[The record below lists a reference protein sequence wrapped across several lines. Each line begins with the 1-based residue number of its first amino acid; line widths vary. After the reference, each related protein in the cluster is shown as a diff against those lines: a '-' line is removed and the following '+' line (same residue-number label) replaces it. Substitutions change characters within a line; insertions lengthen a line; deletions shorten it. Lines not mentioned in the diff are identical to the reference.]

1 MCNRKVAGLGA
12 LRQLRG
18 SALQRTQPG
27 HATLPLNKQLKKKR
41 SSFAILG
48 FLANGPKSGYEIKRA
63 ITERTSFFWNES
75 FGQIYPMLG
84 QLEGLGLIEKGEVE
98 SVGRRS
104 SQRYAITPEGLTV
117 FEAWLRNPVEPT
129 GFRNELLLKL
139 FFGSYAQPAVL
150 IEHLAAYQRRAEEE
164 VRFLEERLRTIDDPA
179 NIAQHPH
186 AIYLLAPMKHGI
198 ATARARIAWCK
209 DTITALGKAAH

>member
-1 MCNRKVAGLGA
+1 
-12 LRQLRG
+12 
-18 SALQRTQPG
+18 
-27 HATLPLNKQLKKKR
+27 LNKQLKKKR

-104 SQRYAITPEGLTV
+104 SQRYAITPEGLI
-117 FEAWLRNPVEPT
+117 
-129 GFRNELLLKL
+129 LKL
-139 FFGSYAQPAVL
+139 VELRSYLPPHLPARPPMIPIGYGGRAGRWGGRRMGSRQ
-150 IEHLAAYQRRAEEE
+150 
-164 VRFLEERLRTIDDPA
+164 
-179 NIAQHPH
+179 
-186 AIYLLAPMKHGI
+186 
-198 ATARARIAWCK
+198 
-209 DTITALGKAAH
+209 